1 MTEITAKQHNWT
13 IVAADQEGDT
23 KSITENEH
31 VHLEQL
37 LRKAVRELIGQHA
50 DPGEYDLL
58 IGGTVQE
65 DLHRTLAD
73 AGLHDHSEVLILPKD
88 VSRG

>member
-1 MTEITAKQHNWT
+1 MTQTAAKPHSWT

-23 KSITENEH
+23 KSFTENEH
-31 VHLEQL
+31 VHLDKL
-37 LRKAVRELIGQHA
+37 LREAVKELIGHHA
-50 DPGEYDLL
+50 DPDEYDIL

-65 DLHRTLAD
+65 DLGRTLVE